1 MFVYPRG
8 IVDQVRSARAEG
20 ATYRQLAERFGVA
33 KRTIGRWCTDAD
45 AAAGRAAPFLRPAQ
59 LLRPDSYSAYAYILG
74 IYLGDGHLVRMPKDV
89 FALRITFD
97 CRYPAII
104 SEAVS
109 SLKMVMPKNRATVL
123 PRSSSNAADVVCYSK
138 AWPVLLPQHGPGR
151 KHTRDV
157 SLRLWQLSITVV
169 HAKSLIRGLI
179 HSDGCRFI
187 AIQRVKDK
195 PYAYPRYCFKNR
207 SPEILETFCRHLDLL
222 DIPWTK
228 PGPESIQVARRKG
241 VAALDEFVGAKR

>member
-1 MFVYPRG
+1 MFVYPQG
-8 IVDQVRSARAEG
+8 IVDEVRSARAAG

-45 AAAGRAAPFLRPAQ
+45 AAQRPAAQFRPAELLRPAN
-59 LLRPDSYSAYAYILG
+59 YSAYAYILG
-74 IYLGDGHLVRMPKDV
+74 IYLGDGHLVRMPNGV
-89 FALRITFD
+89 FALRITLD
-97 CRYPAII
+97 LRYPAII
-104 SEAVS
+104 SEVVS
-109 SLKMVMPKNRATVL
+109 SLETVMPKNRATVR
-123 PRSSSNAADVVCYSK
+123 PRSISNAADIVCYSK
-138 AWPVLLPQHGPGR
+138 AWPVLLPQYGAGR

-207 SPEILETFCRHLDLL
+207 SLEILETFCTHLDLL

-241 VAALDEFVGAKR
+241 VVALDEFVGAKR